1 MYGQMLSA
9 LINDDMEEIF
19 SIYDRVIDTS
29 ADDRELVIRLMAY
42 MYSMRFEEAYL
53 NLLKI
58 YGKIAQNDS
67 ETAYYVGFYFLIKNS
82 HYHAFISFRMV
93 KEDENAYLFR
103 LSRKNMS
110 MLENANA
117 RITYIMRNS
126 LESAIKNDPGNNSLN
141 EQLRNLDDIESKM
154 TETVVQMIDFA
165 KRTDDKEKLT

>member
-1 MYGQMLSA
+1 MYGQIISA
-9 LINDDMEEIF
+9 LVNDDMEDIF
-19 SIYDRVIDTS
+19 SIYDRVIESGVT
-29 ADDRELVIRLMAY
+29 DREILIRLMAY

-53 NLLKI
+53 NLLKLFA
-58 YGKIAQNDS
+58 KSSQSDS

-93 KEDENAYLFR
+93 KEEDSPYLHR
-103 LSRKNMS
+103 LARKNMS

-126 LESAIKNDPGNNSLN
+126 LENAIKNDPGNSSLN

-165 KRTDDKEKLT
+165 KRADDKEKLT